1 MFKIKKLNISIT
13 TGGFRVMLNH
23 NDAEILGLKVGD
35 RVKLSYKDKKTT
47 NSKKKELICDLG
59 IIRVN
64 SKASNIKL
72 IIMSAVSK

>member
-35 RVKLSYKDKKTT
+35 RVKLSYKDKKSLKLDRQIGELYDKIVVGQFY
-47 NSKKKELICDLG
+47 NSL
-59 IIRVN
+59 
-64 SKASNIKL
+64 
-72 IIMSAVSK
+72 